1 MTQDETSSGT
11 EAVED
16 GLLVAFDAEGEGV
29 QVGLVVGVD
38 GGEPVVPAVAVQPG
52 EDLAELGD
60 VARARVQ
67 VRAVFPG
74 PGEVSLFLNRSDQPA
89 RLLCVCT
96 PPGQEQFFA
105 AVGTPVA
112 SRPELPPALDEY
124 D

>member
-1 MTQDETSSGT
+1 
-11 EAVED
+11 
-16 GLLVAFDAEGEGV
+16 
-29 QVGLVVGVD
+29 
-38 GGEPVVPAVAVQPG
+38 
-52 EDLAELGD
+52 

-89 RLLCVCT
+89 RLLCVCA

-112 SRPELPPALDEY
+112 SRPEPPPALDEY
-124 D
+124 DQAAFIERSRTLAPAYRMELVLP